1 MIKAILN
8 TAVGLFFFA
17 LYMALGLA
25 VMVLPVLHKVL

>member
-8 TAVGLFFFA
+8 SAIGLFFFA
-17 LYMALGLA
+17 IYMVLGLA